1 MEKGTFIEMMT
12 PKEMTR
18 AVSLSISSHPASTR
32 RGENETLARDP
43 VKGAVFLHPNGARRL
58 TGLRV
63 VAPSADGLPPAASY
77 IAGLGLVKFDVG
89 GRWLLDVTLDGGK
102 QGVTRSLEPDL
113 PMVVHY

>member
-1 MEKGTFIEMMT
+1 MGRARLRTFIGAPSRFEF
-12 PKEMTR
+12 R
-18 AVSLSISSHPASTR
+18 NL
-32 RGENETLARDP
+32 RGQTDIPWPFSDNARLARDP

-63 VAPSADGLPPAASY
+63 VAPDADGLPPAASY
-77 IAGLGLVKFDVG
+77 IVGHGLVKFDVG

-102 QGVTRSLEPDL
+102 QGVTRNLEPDL